1 MPQPPSEFSGH
12 ETVVETACPLD
23 CPDSCSLAVTVRN
36 GKILKIDGSRR
47 NETTGGYICAKV
59 RRFDQRVYGDG
70 RLRYPA
76 VRKGARGS
84 GRFSRI
90 TWDEAIE
97 LIASK
102 MIDIRDRWGAEAIL
116 PYSYGGSNG
125 LLSQDTTDG
134 QLFRRFGASRL
145 ARTVCAAPTGA
156 ANFALYGKMPSVTYE
171 DYPHAK
177 LIVMWGAN
185 PSASGIHLIPYVRE
199 AQRRGGQLVV
209 VDPRTTPLARQ
220 ANLHL
225 ALKPGTD
232 VVVALAVHRYL
243 FETGRADE
251 AFLSTHTRGAAEL
264 RERAQPW
271 TIARAAEIAG
281 LDPAALEQFAELYAV
296 SSPAL
301 VRCGWGLER
310 NRNGGN
316 AALAVLALPA
326 VGGKFG
332 VRGGGYTMSNSAS
345 WDIGRPWLGEEPR
358 TRLLNMNHLG
368 RDLLERDD
376 PPIKMLFVYNA
387 NPVATVPDQQRILKG
402 LERDDLFTVVFEQV
416 MTDTA
421 VLADVVLP
429 ATTFLESYDFA
440 RSYGPLSLQLARPV
454 VEPVGEA
461 RPNAEVFGELCR
473 RLGLLDPAEPSSEI
487 EVLLHVM
494 DSLPGTVA
502 QQIRDDLRAE
512 PACGFLPVQFGNV
525 FPRTADRKV
534 DLFPEALDAEA
545 GGRLYSY
552 LPDPATDQY
561 PLALISPASDRTIS
575 STLGELHRP
584 QTSLLMHPVDATRR
598 NLEEGDV
605 VRVYN
610 TLGAVEC
617 SLTIGTWIRPGT
629 VSLPKGLWRKSTKNQ
644 CTGTTLVPDSLTDF
658 GGGACFN
665 DARVEVSLVE
675 RPVKVVQMPAGRRH

>member
-1 MPQPPSEFSGH
+1 MPQPLPEFAGR
-12 ETVVETACPLD
+12 ETIVDTACPLD
-23 CPDSCSLAVTVRN
+23 CPDGCSLAITVRN
-36 GKILKIDGSRR
+36 GKILTIDGSRR

-59 RRFDQRVYGDG
+59 RRFDQRVYGDS
-70 RLRYPA
+70 RLQYPA
-76 VRKGARGS
+76 VQKGPRGS
-84 GRFSRI
+84 GRFARI

-102 MIDIRDRWGAEAIL
+102 MIDIRNRWGAEAIL

-156 ANFALYGKMPSVTYE
+156 ANQALYGKMPSVSYE

-199 AQRRGGQLVV
+199 AQRRGGKLVV

-220 ANLHL
+220 ADLHL

-251 AFLSTHTRGAAEL
+251 AFLAAHTRGSARL
-264 RERAQPW
+264 RERAEPW
-271 TIARAAEIAG
+271 TMARASEIAG
-281 LDPAALEQFAELYAV
+281 IDQAALEQFAELYAV

-345 WDIGRPWLGEEPR
+345 WDITRPWLGSEPR

-368 RDLLERDD
+368 RDLLERHD

-387 NPVATVPDQQRILKG
+387 NPVATVPDQQRIIKG
-402 LERDDLFTVVFEQV
+402 LMREDLFTVVFDQV

-421 VLADVVLP
+421 ILADLVLP
-429 ATTFLESYDFA
+429 ATTFLESDDFA
-440 RSYGPLSLQLARPV
+440 RSYGPLRLQLARPV
-454 VEPVGEA
+454 VEPIGEA

-473 RLGLLDPAEPSSEI
+473 RLDLLEPAEPSTEI

-494 DSLPGTVA
+494 DSLPTTVA
-502 QQIRDDLRAE
+502 QQIREDRPAE
-512 PACGFLPVQFGNV
+512 PPCGFLPVQFGNV
-525 FPRTADRKV
+525 LPRTGDQKV
-534 DLFPEALDAEA
+534 DLFPEVLEAEA
-545 GGRLYSY
+545 GGGLYSY

-575 STLGELHRP
+575 STLGELPRP
-584 QTSLLMHPVDATRR
+584 QTNLLMHPSDATRR

-605 VRVYN
+605 VRIYN
-610 TLGAVEC
+610 ALGAVEC

-644 CTGTTLVPDSLTDF
+644 LTATALVPDSLTDF
-658 GGGACFN
+658 AGGACFN
-665 DARVEVSLVE
+665 DARVEVTLVE
-675 RPVKVVQMPAGRRH
+675 RPVKVVPMTGGRTH